1 MCAGA
6 VSTAGGL
13 VLLADDD
20 GDLVGLGAK
29 AGKSPRH
36 FYMGRNL
43 KASPMTLDAGGKQ
56 YITMTAGRNLF
67 TLVWWSK
74 MLHTVKQLA
83 CRATYGRTK

>member
-13 VLLADDD
+13 VLSADDD

-29 AGKSPRH
+29 TGKSFSH

-43 KASPMTLDAGGKQ
+43 KASQMTLDAGGKQ
-56 YITMTAGRNLF
+56 YITRQTVHHYDCRQKSLHVG
-67 TLVWWSK
+67 LVE
-74 MLHTVKQLA
+74 
-83 CRATYGRTK
+83 